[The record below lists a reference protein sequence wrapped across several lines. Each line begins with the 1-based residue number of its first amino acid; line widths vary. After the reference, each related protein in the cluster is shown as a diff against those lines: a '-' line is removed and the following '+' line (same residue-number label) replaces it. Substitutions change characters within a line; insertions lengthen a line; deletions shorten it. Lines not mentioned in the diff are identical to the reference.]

1 MPYFYFRE
9 TNLFSVFTLISKI
22 VSSGNSDMTRPEET
36 KTNLNSYIYVLYLSQ
51 GTECNTTKVSNILQ
65 FIPPAQVSD
74 ILLFNPRTFSK
85 IE

>member
-1 MPYFYFRE
+1 
-9 TNLFSVFTLISKI
+9 
-22 VSSGNSDMTRPEET
+22 MTRPEET

-51 GTECNTTKVSNILQ
+51 GIECNTTNIFEVSNILQ

-74 ILLFNPRTFSK
+74 ILPFNPRTFSK